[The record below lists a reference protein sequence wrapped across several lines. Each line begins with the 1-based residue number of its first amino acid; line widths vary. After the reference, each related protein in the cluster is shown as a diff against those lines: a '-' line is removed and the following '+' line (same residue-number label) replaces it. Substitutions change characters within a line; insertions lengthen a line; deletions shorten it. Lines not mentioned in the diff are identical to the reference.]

1 MAKGSGGGGHGGAGG
16 KNSVAGGGGGPP
28 AAELQSVISKG
39 GGVSN
44 MAEIPYREAFES
56 GSQQRSRSIEYYT
69 NQLAGAKT
77 AAEKNAITKTWKPI
91 SIGVDKVGGK
101 WQAGLEDGR
110 HRLHVAKKMG
120 ATKIKAEVTYKT
132 KGGEYRTITTMVKV

>member
-16 KNSVAGGGGGPP
+16 KNSVAGGGGGSP
-28 AAELQSVISKG
+28 AAELQSVIRDG

-44 MAEIPYREAFES
+44 MAEIPYRKEFES
-56 GSQQRSRSIEYYT
+56 GQQRSRSIEYYT
-69 NQLAGAKT
+69 SQLAGAKT
-77 AAEKNAITKTWKPI
+77 AAEKNAVTKTWKPI
-91 SIGVDKVGGK
+91 LIGVAKVGGEWK
-101 WQAGLEDGR
+101 AGLDGGR